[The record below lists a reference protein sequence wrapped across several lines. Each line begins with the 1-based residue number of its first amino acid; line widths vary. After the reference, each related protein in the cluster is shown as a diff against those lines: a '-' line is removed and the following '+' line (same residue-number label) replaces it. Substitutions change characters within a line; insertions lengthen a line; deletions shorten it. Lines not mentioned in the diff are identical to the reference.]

1 VNQEDLTEI
10 FYLRPDKHPYMVH
23 AEMGALISAMCILG
37 GYSVYVIGLPCKS
50 CLLRLFAAG
59 VCKIFCGLQMH
70 QEDADS
76 AAVRSVICD
85 AYGVSA

>member
-1 VNQEDLTEI
+1 VSQEDLTEI
-10 FYLRPDKHPYMVH
+10 FDLRPGKYPYMVH
-23 AEMGALISAMCILG
+23 SEMGALISAMRILG
-37 GYSVYVIGLPCKS
+37 GHSVYVIGLPCKS
-50 CLLRLFAAG
+50 CLLRLFTAG

-85 AYGVSA
+85 AYVVSA